1 MTSMAPPTPRRPI
14 PAEELLLSVVIPVYN
29 EVHTVETV
37 IDRVRAVPFRK
48 EIIVIDDASAD
59 GTREKLQSLAGE
71 GGKIDVLVLH
81 DRNQGK
87 GAAVR
92 SGFARTKGNVVIV
105 QDADLEY
112 DPAEF
117 PKLIRPILEGRA
129 DVVYGSRFLTGMA
142 HRVLFFWHSVANRIL
157 TVLSNM
163 ITNLNLT
170 DMETCYKVFR
180 GEVARAISIQE
191 DRFGF
196 EPEITAKVA
205 RLRCRIYEVGISY
218 DGRSYAEGKKI
229 GWPDAVWA
237 IVCLVRY
244 GIFHRPS
251 KDIDAIY
258 AESEAAQGTPGDKA
272 PLAGTLV
279 HDGR

>member
-1 MTSMAPPTPRRPI
+1 MLALLTLLAPVAALAAFSDPFYQSSFRPPDTIAEWAINAGNWQFAQGELRSSAAGLSIATVPT
-14 PAEELLLSVVIPVYN
+14 
-29 EVHTVETV
+29 
-37 IDRVRAVPFRK
+37 
-48 EIIVIDDASAD
+48 
-59 GTREKLQSLAGE
+59 
-71 GGKIDVLVLH
+71 
-81 DRNQGK
+81 
-87 GAAVR
+87 
-92 SGFARTKGNVVIV
+92 
-105 QDADLEY
+105 Y

-142 HRVLFFWHSVANRIL
+142 HRVLFFWHSVANRVL
-157 TVLSNM
+157 TFLSNM

-180 GEVARAISIQE
+180 GEVARAIRIQE

-218 DGRSYAEGKKI
+218 DGRSYAEGKKL
-229 GWPDAVWA
+229 GWTDGVWA

-244 GIFHRPS
+244 GLFHRPA

-258 AESEAAQGTPGDKA
+258 AESEAAKA
-272 PLAGTLV
+272 KDRSLSSPYV
-279 HDGR
+279 S

>member
-1 MTSMAPPTPRRPI
+1 MAPPTPRKPI

-29 EVHTVETV
+29 EAHTVETV
-37 IDRVRAVPFRK
+37 IDRVRAVPLRK
-48 EIIVIDDASAD
+48 EIIVIDDGSTD
-59 GTREKLQSLAGE
+59 GTRDKLQSISGE
-71 GGKIDVLVLH
+71 GGKVDVLVLH
-81 DRNQGK
+81 ERNQGK
-87 GAAVR
+87 GAALR

-117 PKLIRPILEGRA
+117 PKLLRPILEGRA

-142 HRVLFFWHSVANRIL
+142 HRVLFFWHSVANRVL

-180 GEVARAISIQE
+180 GEVARAITIQE

-218 DGRSYAEGKKI
+218 DGRSYSEGKKI
-229 GWPDAVWA
+229 GWPDAAWA
-237 IVCLVRY
+237 VVCLIRY
-244 GIFHRPS
+244 GIFHRPR

-258 AESEAAQGTPGDKA
+258 ADSEAAKGMSGGKA
-272 PLAGTLV
+272 PLASALV
-279 HDGR
+279 RDGR

>member
-1 MTSMAPPTPRRPI
+1 MAPPTPRKPI

-37 IDRVRAVPFRK
+37 IERVRAVPLRK
-48 EIIVIDDASAD
+48 EIIVIDDGSAD
-59 GTREKLQSLAGE
+59 GTREKLQAISGA

-81 DRNQGK
+81 ERNQGK
-87 GAAVR
+87 GAALR

-117 PKLIRPILEGRA
+117 PKLLRPILEGRA

-142 HRVLFFWHSVANRIL
+142 HRVLFFWHSVANRVL

-180 GEVARAISIQE
+180 GEVARAIRIQE

-218 DGRSYAEGKKI
+218 DGRSYSEGKKI
-229 GWPDAVWA
+229 GWTDAVWA

-258 AESEAAQGTPGDKA
+258 AESEAAKATPGDKA
-272 PLAGTLV
+272 PLAGALV
-279 HDGR
+279 PDGR